1 MGDVEMKADENEN
14 ENERDDLQKNE
25 DAMGVQGG
33 MGDTAPIC
41 DDDNDDDIEMEE
53 EQKEND
59 DDDEVQQQMSDIYG
73 DDQQQMMTK
82 DENMGEWKPMN
93 QQKQNEEE
101 KKKKNEQNKQ
111 QQQTRDDK
119 SNPFE
124 SLSDALTEWKQRLD
138 VIESDETA
146 QKEQEVGDEDADKE
160 NDDNIDSEQYAMVP
174 DDVKVDN
181 EEQA

>member
-1 MGDVEMKADENEN
+1 MG
-14 ENERDDLQKNE
+14 
-25 DAMGVQGG
+25 
-33 MGDTAPIC
+33 
-41 DDDNDDDIEMEE
+41 
-53 EQKEND
+53 
-59 DDDEVQQQMSDIYG
+59 
-73 DDQQQMMTK
+73 
-82 DENMGEWKPMN
+82 N
-93 QQKQNEEE
+93 QQRQNKKK

-181 EEQA
+181 EEQALMDNDNNEQDQIHNIYNKEDDEDNDMNDNDQFNDDDDDGEEYLH